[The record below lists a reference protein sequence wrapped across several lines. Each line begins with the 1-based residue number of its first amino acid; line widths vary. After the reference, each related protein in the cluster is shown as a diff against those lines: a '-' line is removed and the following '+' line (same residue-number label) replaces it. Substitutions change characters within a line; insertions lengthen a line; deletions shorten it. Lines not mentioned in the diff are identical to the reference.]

1 VAFFSAVAFVVGIAV
16 LVLLAEPPG
25 VIVAIIAVVVVGV
38 LLRTLVPSTA
48 WGRAR
53 WRRVKNRAVA
63 PRPYGA
69 TPDPVADEES

>member
-1 VAFFSAVAFVVGIAV
+1 MALFSAVAFVVGIVV

-25 VIVAIIAVVVVGV
+25 VIVAIIAVVMVGV
-38 LLRTLVPSTA
+38 LLRTFGPSTV

-53 WRRVKNRAVA
+53 WQRVKNRAVA

-69 TPDPVADEES
+69 KTDPIADQES